1 VIVQLLPTS
10 TIDIQ
15 GKPPHRPRR
24 TLWSTDR
31 NIPPRIPVQAPI
43 PADGVAR
50 FNLSRA
56 QATTLAGRL
65 LDALEQN
72 DQNPIEVPPA
82 YNYGEE
88 FAHIITEGLGIPPAV
103 AAEGLGI
110 RGGRRQRQN
119 QGRGGQPQQLPDAQ
133 RPANPPQAQASA
145 RQQARRPV
153 SPTPLGFKHNQG
165 PAFIPFRI
173 QENGCETPARYIC
186 VTVGR
191 P

>member
-1 VIVQLLPTS
+1 MLAYFVESLPSPSLCLTRTLPLCVYPSLHCTDFVIVQLLPTS
-10 TIDIQ
+10 AIDIQ

-31 NIPPRIPVQAPI
+31 NIPPRIPVRAPI

-82 YNYGEE
+82 YDYGEE
-88 FAHIITEGLGIPPAV
+88 FAHIITEGLGIPPAI

-119 QGRGGQPQQLPDAQ
+119 
-133 RPANPPQAQASA
+133 
-145 RQQARRPV
+145 
-153 SPTPLGFKHNQG
+153 
-165 PAFIPFRI
+165 
-173 QENGCETPARYIC
+173 
-186 VTVGR
+186 
-191 P
+191 